1 MEGEGREEETIRVS
15 EKEWS
20 LYFGGGFSDSEGS
33 AESPELEAVA
43 HICRRLRPVV
53 TRESLRGSRTVPLNF
68 EQLISRVGAT
78 FRTLFVDHPSTAMPC
93 LALAVHKLLAA
104 DGEQL
109 DDGCKVTV
117 RLYEFGPQT
126 PLTQLKSNLLGKMVC
141 IRGSVIRAGFIRP
154 MVTALPFLC
163 RKCGTRLTPSVACP
177 DGCLPDFR
185 GVCPV
190 CKGQTFVPMREEAQM
205 DDFQIVRIQEELDGE
220 SGAGRVPRTIDC
232 ELFGDLVDACAPGD
246 QVTVVGVLRMR
257 LADDAKQVRTP
268 VRRGGGSNS
277 ARGRGR
283 GARGGGG
290 GGDATEANS
299 QLDVYVQVNSIDNK
313 KQVDTGRRETM
324 DFSEKDLEAV
334 RYIHEQPK
342 LFSLIVNSIAPA
354 IFGHD
359 LVKAGLA
366 LALFGGTQSDSD
378 ETTAAEKFS
387 RKAKGFLPVRG
398 DSHILVVGDPGMG
411 KSQMLQA
418 VNTISPR
425 GVYVC
430 GTYASA
436 RGLTVSLNRE
446 AGTSD
451 YALEAGALVLGDQG
465 VCLLDEFD
473 KMDISEHQSL
483 LEAME
488 QQSISIA
495 KAGVVCTLPARTS
508 VIAAANPVGG
518 HYKFVFF
525 FSNSYSGHRLLF
537 HTHTHVLCAFS
548 FAVEEKQWQKT
559 SRCFQ
564 HFSLVLTLCSS
575 SSTLLMM
582 HTTSS

>member
-1 MEGEGREEETIRVS
+1 M
-15 EKEWS
+15 
-20 LYFGGGFSDSEGS
+20 
-33 AESPELEAVA
+33 
-43 HICRRLRPVV
+43 
-53 TRESLRGSRTVPLNF
+53 
-68 EQLISRVGAT
+68 
-78 FRTLFVDHPSTAMPC
+78 
-93 LALAVHKLLAA
+93 
-104 DGEQL
+104 
-109 DDGCKVTV
+109 
-117 RLYEFGPQT
+117 
-126 PLTQLKSNLLGKMVC
+126 
-141 IRGSVIRAGFIRP
+141 
-154 MVTALPFLC
+154 
-163 RKCGTRLTPSVACP
+163 
-177 DGCLPDFR
+177 
-185 GVCPV
+185 
-190 CKGQTFVPMREEAQM
+190 
-205 DDFQIVRIQEELDGE
+205 
-220 SGAGRVPRTIDC
+220 
-232 ELFGDLVDACAPGD
+232 
-246 QVTVVGVLRMR
+246 
-257 LADDAKQVRTP
+257 
-268 VRRGGGSNS
+268 
-277 ARGRGR
+277 
-283 GARGGGG
+283 
-290 GGDATEANS
+290 
-299 QLDVYVQVNSIDNK
+299 YVQVNSIDNK

-378 ETTAAEKFS
+378 ETTTAEKFS

-518 HYKFVFF
+518 HYKFVILL
-525 FSNSYSGHRLLF
+525 SLRSLIYSGSLFVVCLL
-537 HTHTHVLCAFS
+537 HMCEH
-548 FAVEEKQWQKT
+548 QQ
-559 SRCFQ
+559 SRENSCRKPQ
-564 HFSLVLTLCSS
+564 DA
-575 SSTLLMM
+575 SSTSLSL
-582 HTTSS
+582 

>member
-1 MEGEGREEETIRVS
+1 MEEDEEETIKVS

-43 HICRRLRPVV
+43 HICRRLRRVV
-53 TRESLRGSRTVPLNF
+53 TRESVRGSRTVPLNF

-117 RLYEFGPQT
+117 RLYEFGAPT

-141 IRGSVIRAGFIRP
+141 VRGSVIRAGFIRP
-154 MVTALPFLC
+154 MLTALPFLC
-163 RKCGTRLTPSVACP
+163 RKCGARAAPPAPCP
-177 DGCLPDFR
+177 DGCLPEYC
-185 GVCPV
+185 GVCAA
-190 CKGQTFVPMREEAQM
+190 CKGRAFVPMREEAQM
-205 DDFQIVRIQEELDGE
+205 ADFQIVRIQEELDGE

-232 ELFGDLVDACAPGD
+232 ELFGDLVDSCAPGD

-268 VRRGGGSNS
+268 VSRGGGGGGGGGN

-283 GARGGGG
+283 GAGGRGRGGGG
-290 GGDATEANS
+290 NGGAPPTEANS
-299 QLDVYVQVNSIDNK
+299 QLDVYIQVNSIDNK
-313 KQVDTGRRETM
+313 KQVDTGRRETV

-342 LFSLIVNSIAPA
+342 LFSLIVNSVAPA

-366 LALFGGTQSDSD
+366 LALFGGTQSDAD
-378 ETTAAEKFS
+378 EATTAEKMS

-518 HYKFVFF
+518 HYKFVPGYTPIGCLLFF
-525 FSNSYSGHRLLF
+525 FVCF
-537 HTHTHVLCAFS
+537 HTHV
-548 FAVEEKQWQKT
+548 
-559 SRCFQ
+559 
-564 HFSLVLTLCSS
+564 CSH
-575 SSTLLMM
+575 M
-582 HTTSS
+582 HPPLP